1 MTTPSSAAS
10 RRFFELANLTV
21 MAKSI
26 PRAAI
31 SHAAVVLKGGHV
43 IDGTGQPAFAADVA
57 ISGDTIVAVGDLNDV
72 AADRVVDVTGLAIA
86 PGFIDVHTHDD
97 LICITQPEMTPK
109 ISQGVTTLIVG
120 NCGISAA
127 PLRFPD
133 GVREPFNLLGQQ
145 DDFAYDTFAS
155 YRQAIEKATPR
166 VNIAA
171 LVGHSTLR
179 VRCVKDLQRPATAR
193 ELEQMSALL
202 RQALEAGAVGM
213 SSGVFYGPA
222 QGADVRE
229 LTALAQT
236 VSETGGVYTA
246 HIRDELEGI
255 VESLQE
261 GFAVTRP
268 RQTPFVVSHFKCAG
282 VRNWGRAAEL
292 LGLIDAAREK
302 QSVHLDCYP
311 YTAGSTVIRPDLADG
326 EVEIL
331 INWSTPHPE
340 VAGRTLKSI
349 AEAWG
354 MTQAHAA
361 EQLMPGGASYFQMR
375 EEDMRQIMQHHCC
388 MIGSDGLPHDSL
400 PHPRLWGTF
409 PRVLGH
415 YARDLKVLSLETA
428 VHKMSGLSAATFRL
442 LDRGRIAAGMKA
454 DITVFNPATIIDRAT
469 YDNPAQL
476 AEGVVHVFV
485 NGTLAWSEQA
495 ATATRSGRFLPRAT
509 AAPSSP
515 AMPTHARLQ

>member
-1 MTTPSSAAS
+1 M
-10 RRFFELANLTV
+10 AN
-21 MAKSI
+21 SI

-31 SHAAVVLKGGHV
+31 RHADVILKGGQV
-43 IDGTGQPAFAADVA
+43 IDGSGQSAFAADVA
-57 ISGDTIVAVGDLNDV
+57 LTGDSIVAIGDLSHV
-72 AADRVVDVTGLAIA
+72 AADRIIDTTGLVVA

-127 PLRFPD
+127 PLRFRD
-133 GVREPFNLLGQQ
+133 GVSEPFNLLGRQE
-145 DDFAYDTFAS
+145 DFAYDTFAS
-155 YRQAIEKATPR
+155 YRQAIEAVPPR
-166 VNIAA
+166 VNVAA

-179 VRCVKDLQRPATAR
+179 VRCVKDLDRPATAS
-193 ELEQMSALL
+193 ELEQMNVLL
-202 RQALEAGAVGM
+202 RQALDDGAVGM

-222 QGADVRE
+222 QATDIHE
-229 LTALAQT
+229 LSVLAQT
-236 VSETGGVYTA
+236 VSEAGGVYTA
-246 HIRDELEGI
+246 HLRNELDGI
-255 VESLQE
+255 VDALQE
-261 GFAVTRP
+261 GFAVAKP
-268 RQTPFVVSHFKCAG
+268 RQTPFILSHFKCAG

-292 LGLIDAAREK
+292 LGLIDSAR
-302 QSVHLDCYP
+302 QTQPVHLDCYP

-349 AEAWG
+349 AEEWG
-354 MTQAHAA
+354 MTEASAA

-375 EEDMRQIMQHHCC
+375 EQDMRRIMQHHCC

-409 PRVLGH
+409 PRVLGR
-415 YARDLKVLSLETA
+415 YARELKVLSLETA
-428 VHKMSGLSAATFRL
+428 VHKMTGLSAATFGLR
-442 LDRGRIAAGMKA
+442 DRGRIGVGLKA
-454 DITVFNPATIIDRAT
+454 DITVFNPETIIDRAT

-485 NGTLAWSEQA
+485 NGSLAWTEQ
-495 ATATRSGRFLPRAT
+495 TATPVRNGRFLT
-509 AAPSSP
+509 KVKESGLQP
-515 AMPTHARLQ
+515 A